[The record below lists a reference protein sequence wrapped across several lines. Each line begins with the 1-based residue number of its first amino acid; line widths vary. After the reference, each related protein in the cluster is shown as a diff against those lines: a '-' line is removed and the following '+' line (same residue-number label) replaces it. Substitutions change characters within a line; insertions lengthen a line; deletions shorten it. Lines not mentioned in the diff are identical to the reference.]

1 MPVETLTRE
10 TLTRPDGHVIAYRRQ
25 AGRRPGVVFLGGFN
39 SAMTGVKAEFLAA
52 RCAAQDRAFLRF
64 DYFGHGASTGDFAEG
79 TVGRW
84 REDALAALDGLTE
97 GPVVL
102 VGSSMGA
109 WIAALAV
116 VARPGRIAGLV
127 GIAAAPDFTL
137 ELMEPC
143 LSGEARAALDRDGV
157 WLRPSLYG
165 APYPISRRLLEEAR
179 AHRVLTGRIA
189 LAGPARLLHG
199 LADPDVPADLSLR
212 LAATIDG
219 PDTAVTLIP
228 DGDHRLSRDAD
239 LALLGRAVDQVL
251 DAPLAR
257 AASPSR

>member
-1 MPVETLTRE
+1 MPVER
-10 TLTRPDGHVIAYRRQ
+10 LTRPDGHVIAYQRQ

-52 RCAAQDRAFLRF
+52 RCAARNRGFLRF
-64 DYFGHGASTGDFAEG
+64 DYFGHGASSGDFAEG

-84 REDALAALDGLTE
+84 RDDALAVLDTLTE

-109 WIAALAV
+109 WIAALALR
-116 VARPGRIAGLV
+116 ARPGRIAGLV
-127 GIAAAPDFTL
+127 GIAAAPDFTS
-137 ELMEPC
+137 ELIEPG
-143 LSGEARAALDRDGV
+143 LPEDGRAALDRDGV

-165 APYPISRRLLEEAR
+165 APYPISCRLLEEGR
-179 AHRVLTGRIA
+179 AHRVLGGRLP

-199 LADPDVPADLSLR
+199 LADPDVPAELSLR
-212 LAATIDG
+212 LAAAIDG

-239 LALLGRAVDQVL
+239 LALLGGAVDQVL
-251 DAPLAR
+251 GDVLAR
-257 AASPSR
+257 AANPSR

>member
-1 MPVETLTRE
+1 MPVS

-25 AGRRPGVVFLGGFN
+25 AGRKPGAVFLGGFN
-39 SAMTGVKAEFLAA
+39 SAMTGMKAEFLAG

-64 DYFGHGASTGDFAEG
+64 DYFGHGASSGDFAEG

-84 REDALAALDGLTE
+84 RDDALAALDGLTQ

-102 VGSSMGA
+102 IGSSMGA
-109 WIAALAV
+109 WIACLAALA
-116 VARPGRIAGLV
+116 RPERIAGMI
-127 GIAAAPDFTL
+127 GIAAAPDFTHELL
-137 ELMEPC
+137 EPGLPD
-143 LSGEARAALDRDGV
+143 EARAALARDGV

-165 APYPISRRLLEEAR
+165 APYPISRRLLEEGR
-179 AHRVLTGRIA
+179 DHRVLGGPIPV
-189 LAGPARLLHG
+189 AGPVRLLHG

-212 LAATIDG
+212 LAAAIDG
-219 PDTAVTLIP
+219 PETSVTLIP

-239 LALLGRAVDQVL
+239 LALLGYAVDQVL
-251 DAPLAR
+251 DDVPAS